1 MNFDIKKHTINFAKS
16 VFDRDTSLS
25 VLIHWEQGLI
35 ELYFDN
41 KWD

>member
-25 VLIHWEQGLI
+25 VLVHWEMINRVMFWQ
-35 ELYFDN
+35 
-41 KWD
+41 